1 MLELPAGVL
10 FDIFS
15 IRCNALKPFFLNI
28 VDNGRLL
35 KWSDVSTS
43 RGLGDGLRLN
53 SPGKMGI
60 EVIIVRKDELDSY
73 IFLNIIIK
81 IFEKW
86 KYIKDNL
93 D

>member
-1 MLELPAGVL
+1 
-10 FDIFS
+10 
-15 IRCNALKPFFLNI
+15 
-28 VDNGRLL
+28 
-35 KWSDVSTS
+35 
-43 RGLGDGLRLN
+43 
-53 SPGKMGI
+53 MGI
-60 EVIIVRKDELDSY
+60 AVIIVRKDKLDSY